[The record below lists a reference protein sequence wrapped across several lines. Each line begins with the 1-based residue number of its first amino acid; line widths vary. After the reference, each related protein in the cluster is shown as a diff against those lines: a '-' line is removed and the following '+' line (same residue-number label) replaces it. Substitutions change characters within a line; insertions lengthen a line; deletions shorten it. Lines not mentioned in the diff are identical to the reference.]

1 MHALDNLLPY
11 LVFTCFGQLA
21 LGSIIIDGQKAAEN
35 SMLYMVSVQHNEHH
49 VCGGFLITEEY
60 VVTAAHCDQPPT
72 VFTVVIGTHN
82 LKKTEKTVLKVIQK
96 YKHPT
101 YENVGMGND
110 IMLLKVSRLSSALC
124 KLCQYLYSECLSS
137 KVQLGNGVQI
147 IQLPHS
153 EITIKEN
160 EICQVAGWGMTSTN
174 SRPVDELRVVDVSV
188 ISREVCAE
196 MWPGLPENVIC
207 AGGYKTTK
215 GFCQGDSG
223 GPLVCNGMA
232 VGVVSFNKHAN
243 CAYPDV
249 PNVYTDVSKYLSWI
263 DGILKG

>member
-1 MHALDNLLPY
+1 MHSLHIYLPF
-11 LVFTCFGQLA
+11 LVLTCFGWLA
-21 LGSIIIDGQKAAEN
+21 LGSIIIDGQKAPEN

-60 VVTAAHCDQPPT
+60 VVTAAHCDHPPT

-110 IMLLKVSRLSSALC
+110 IMLLK
-124 KLCQYLYSECLSS
+124 LSS

-232 VGVVSFNKHAN
+232 VGVASFNKHAN